1 MRLGTRS
8 ESMNKERVL
17 DLLDRF
23 IDRSQRW
30 IDDAEI
36 RNDNVDLIYYDG
48 QRKVAKEI
56 RDILSNW

>member
-1 MRLGTRS
+1 MD
-8 ESMNKERVL
+8 KERVL
-17 DLLDRF
+17 NLLERF